1 MAADLTP
8 AERTLSLLDA
18 AFFLLES
25 EERMFNVGPLMI
37 LRPPAGSRSAKAFA
51 DRLLRELK
59 KRPVAAPFD
68 MTYQPLGLQGLPR
81 LVRAAEVRVED
92 HCHRHTLPAPGTD
105 RQLFDFVCRLHEQ
118 RPGSVRPGGPTAR
131 SICRPAAPRPHAPP
145 PPARRAGAAR
155 CSARSAIS

>member
-68 MTYQPLGLQGLPR
+68 MT
-81 LVRAAEVRVED
+81 
-92 HCHRHTLPAPGTD
+92 
-105 RQLFDFVCRLHEQ
+105 
-118 RPGSVRPGGPTAR
+118 
-131 SICRPAAPRPHAPP
+131 
-145 PPARRAGAAR
+145 
-155 CSARSAIS
+155 